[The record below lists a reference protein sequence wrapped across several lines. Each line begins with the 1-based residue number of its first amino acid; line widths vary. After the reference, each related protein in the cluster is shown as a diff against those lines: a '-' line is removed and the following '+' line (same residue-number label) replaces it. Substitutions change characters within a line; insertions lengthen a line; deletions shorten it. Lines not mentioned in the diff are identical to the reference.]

1 MINRI
6 AFQNRLHTYN
16 LFTKANNQQ
25 LAGMNAILDEWES
38 KPSLYLDKRW
48 LAYMLATTYHET
60 AKTMWPI
67 EEFGKGKGRAYGLK
81 IKQNKEPYETPDKL
95 YYGRGFVQLTWYEN
109 YDKFGKKLKIDLL
122 DNPSLALSLPIS
134 TKIMFLGMTQGLFT
148 GVNLGRYFN
157 DEREDWLSARKII
170 NGMDKAELIAN
181 YAKKFHNCVI

>member
-81 IKQNKEPYETPDKL
+81 IKQNKEPYKL
-95 YYGRGFVQLTWYEN
+95 LISFIMAE
-109 YDKFGKKLKIDLL
+109 DLC
-122 DNPSLALSLPIS
+122 S
-134 TKIMFLGMTQGLFT
+134 
-148 GVNLGRYFN
+148 
-157 DEREDWLSARKII
+157 
-170 NGMDKAELIAN
+170 
-181 YAKKFHNCVI
+181 